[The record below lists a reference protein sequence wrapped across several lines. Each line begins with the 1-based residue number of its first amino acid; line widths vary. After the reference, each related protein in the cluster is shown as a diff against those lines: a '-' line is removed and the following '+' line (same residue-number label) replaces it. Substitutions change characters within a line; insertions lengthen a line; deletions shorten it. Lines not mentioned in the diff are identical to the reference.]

1 MKTRNMFEEKIIL
14 EQTVTRANILLKS
27 ELYNQEP
34 ELAQLIDSFKEDE
47 KNKRLS
53 ITELHLYA
61 DDFEYWMERLYKYD
75 KESSYKK
82 ESNKNNL
89 LNKFRSD
96 LESNLK
102 NLNGS
107 AYGLD
112 DEELNIIINLA
123 VSQCSTVLDK
133 VRNRCSEQK

>member
-1 MKTRNMFEEKIIL
+1 MFEEKIIL